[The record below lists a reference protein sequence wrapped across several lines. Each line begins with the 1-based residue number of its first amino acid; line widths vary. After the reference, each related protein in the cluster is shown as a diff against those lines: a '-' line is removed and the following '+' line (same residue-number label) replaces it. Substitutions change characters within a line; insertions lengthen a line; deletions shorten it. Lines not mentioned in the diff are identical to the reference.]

1 MKKFLLTLCASTPSV
16 KGIYTALFI
25 LILTTCVSAQI
36 ELKDNAAA
44 VPFYKWEIGINL
56 NILRLKDDPY
66 SIVIKRHISKHIAL
80 RLGFSLIY
88 NTVEQFHLYDHPY
101 TDTIHFVIYN
111 YRSRIKKMAINS
123 FIGAQY
129 GIKKKNWYWYM
140 ATDGLFKYGREK
152 NEVFDLNIA
161 VAIPAPY
168 HSFEAGSLGGT
179 KIMGLG
185 VRQSLGFQYFITK
198 NFSFGAEGSFLF
210 EADRLT
216 ANDIFQ
222 YIISDGTTATTYTHS
237 FVYSIYPTLKYWN
250 YNLRLSP
257 IALVSFNYH
266 F

>member
-1 MKKFLLTLCASTPSV
+1 MVCMSAPSV

-25 LILTTCVSAQI
+25 LILSTAASAQI
-36 ELKDNAAA
+36 ELKDNTPA
-44 VPFYKWEIGINL
+44 VPFHKWELGINL
-56 NILRLKDDPY
+56 NILTLKDDPY
-66 SIVIKRHISKHIAL
+66 SIVIKRHISKNIAL

-88 NTVEQFHLYDHPY
+88 NTVEQYHWNYAKY
-101 TDTIHFVIYN
+101 ADTIHFVVYD
-111 YRSRIKKMAINS
+111 YKSRIKNMAINS

-129 GIKKKNWYWYM
+129 GIKKKNWYCYM

-152 NEVFDLNIA
+152 NEAFDLRIA
-161 VAIPAPY
+161 IAIPAPY
-168 HSFEAGSLGGT
+168 QSFEAGSFGGT
-179 KIMGLG
+179 KIMGFG

-198 NFSFGAEGSFLF
+198 NFSVGAEGSFLF

-216 ANDIFQ
+216 ANDISQ
-222 YIISDGTTATTYTHS
+222 YITSDGTTTATYTHS
-237 FVYSIYPTLKYWN
+237 FVYSIGPTLKYWN

>member
-1 MKKFLLTLCASTPSV
+1 MTLCVCTPSV

-25 LILTTCVSAQI
+25 LILTSPIFAQI
-36 ELKDNAAA
+36 EIKGNIDAD
-44 VPFYKWEIGINL
+44 FFHKWELGINL
-56 NILRLKDDPY
+56 NILTLKDDPY
-66 SIVIKRHISKHIAL
+66 SIVIKRHISKNIAL

-88 NTVEQFHLYDHPY
+88 NTVEQFHWYGNPY
-101 TDTIHFVIYN
+101 IDTIHFVIYN
-111 YRSRIKKMAINS
+111 YKSRIKSMAINS

-152 NEVFDLNIA
+152 NEAFDLNIS

-168 HSFEAGSLGGT
+168 QSFEAGSLGGT

-198 NFSFGAEGSFLF
+198 NFSVGAEGSFLF

-222 YIISDGTTATTYTHS
+222 YITSDGTNRIGYTHS